1 MNDMTAGKGKE
12 QFLCSSEYTIKTR
25 VKTYQVYNSCT
36 CRNVAQL
43 KKKGL
48 DLKLKNSNFSDASI

>member
-12 QFLCSSEYTIKTR
+12 LFLCSSEYTIKTR

-36 CRNVAQL
+36 CRNVA
-43 KKKGL
+43 
-48 DLKLKNSNFSDASI
+48 